1 MLAEHED
8 PLDLAY
14 AAVDEKLASFGER
27 SPLILLDDV
36 TAPLWAG
43 GDPNCVFDFYRAL
56 RTLCLDVRVAP
67 RCPD

>member
-14 AAVDEKLASFGER
+14 AAIDEKLGSFGGR
-27 SPLILLDDV
+27 SPLLLLDDV

-43 GDPNCVFDFYRAL
+43 GDLGRVFDFYRAL
-56 RTLCLDVRVAP
+56 RTLCVDVRRTLVL
-67 RCPD
+67 R